1 MRCRKKK
8 KKKQIKYGTNA
19 KTKQI
24 FLVHLLKMYLG
35 RDCLA
40 KFAEH
45 NETKANCLYTIFHKN
60 Q

>member
-1 MRCRKKK
+1 MRCSTNRKKK
-8 KKKQIKYGTNA
+8 KTKYGTNA

-40 KFAEH
+40 KFVEH
-45 NETKANCLYTIFHKN
+45 NEAKANSLYTKFHTN